1 MTTQLRVKKKLESD
15 EPTNRWPVALFINQV
30 TYFTQNISKP
40 LATTIS
46 QSLLGIT
53 TAALSGKRVILLF
66 RSGVLSRVI
75 LNDSL
80 RSTIM
85 SSTID
90 IVTHSLLWFALNR
103 CSSFIGV

>member
-1 MTTQLRVKKKLESD
+1 MTIQLRVQKKLESGK
-15 EPTNRWPVALFINQV
+15 PINRWPVATFINQV
-30 TYFTQNISKP
+30 TYFTQNKKP

-46 QSLLGIT
+46 PSLLRIT
-53 TAALSGKRVILLF
+53 TSALSGKRVILLF

-80 RSTIM
+80 CSTIE
-85 SSTID
+85 SSTIGM
-90 IVTHSLLWFALNR
+90 VTHSLLWFALNR